1 MYIHSPARFELR
13 SQLHLLLNKW
23 LLGFRPTKLSRLYIQ
38 GTTIVGIRLVF
49 NYLRFFISQALPI
62 NASQENKKKLNIP
75 TITVGLCTYLA
86 NTLKLSKG
94 KEC

>member
-62 NASQENKKKLNIP
+62 NASQENKKKIKYPYDYRRTMHIP
-75 TITVGLCTYLA
+75 CQCFE
-86 NTLKLSKG
+86 TLKG
-94 KEC
+94 